1 MNARDEATTALGGA
15 EPNPYQGR
23 SFHDMTTGWY
33 RRLGL
38 TLYYRAGLGLS
49 GISVDA
55 RLGPQV
61 IADGMPLVGRVP
73 SEVEQWMI
81 GRAEAREPFT
91 ELTYIAGGEPRSL
104 TLGVMIC
111 MQRAGD
117 VLLTRPVFIPKEAL
131 DDISHWLPHDAWAIH
146 A

>member
-1 MNARDEATTALGGA
+1 MAI
-15 EPNPYQGR
+15 
-23 SFHDMTTGWY
+23 GWY
-33 RRLGL
+33 RKLGL
-38 TLYYRAGLGLS
+38 TLYYRAGHGLC

-73 SEVEQWMI
+73 SELEQWMI
-81 GRAEAREPFT
+81 ERAEAREPFT
-91 ELTYIAGGEPRSL
+91 ELAYIAGGEPGSL

-117 VLLTRPVFIPKEAL
+117 ILLTRPVFIPKEAL
-131 DDISHWLPHDAWAIH
+131 DDVSHWLPREAWAIH